1 MNVRPLGD
9 RLFIQ
14 QLAAKDK
21 EGSIIIPES
30 AQKPPTRG
38 KVVAVGPGK
47 TLEDGSVRPLELQ
60 VGDEVLFGDYSGDD
74 IELEGETYR
83 IISEEDVL
91 GVVEEGE

>member
-1 MNVRPLGD
+1 
-9 RLFIQ
+9 
-14 QLAAKDK
+14 
-21 EGSIIIPES
+21 
-30 AQKPPTRG
+30 
-38 KVVAVGPGK
+38 
-47 TLEDGSVRPLELQ
+47 VRPLELQ